1 MNTLSALTQDRRN
14 DMAGAGL
21 RTYINIAKAW
31 NLSEA
36 DAARLLGTYPSTY
49 RRWRKNDKPNMDVSQ
64 LERLSL
70 ILGIYKALQ
79 ILLPRQ
85 DAADSWVNRANQ
97 HPLFAGEPPIRRM
110 KGGQVSDLF
119 VVRNYL
125 DAERGG

>member
-31 NLSEA
+31 NLSGA

-49 RRWRKNDKPNMDVSQ
+49 RRWRKNDKPNMDASQ

-85 DAADSWVNRANQ
+85 DAADSWVNRTNQ
-97 HPLFAGEPPIRRM
+97 HPLFAGEPPIQRM

-119 VVRNYL
+119 VVRSYL